1 VTQLLLWAAAI
12 PAALFALHRLFLWME
27 ARDWI
32 YYRRKPR
39 GGGLGDVFLNAN
51 VLDPGR
57 QHIIEAREELIS
69 EERGAGD
76 DDADRDEADRY
87 APRVVEPDP

>member
-1 VTQLLLWAAAI
+1 MVKLLLWVVAV

-39 GGGLGDVFLNAN
+39 GGGWADVFLNAN
-51 VLDPGR
+51 ALDPGR
-57 QHIIEAREELIS
+57 QYIIDAREELVS
-69 EERGAGD
+69 EERGVGD
-76 DDADRDEADRY
+76 DDADRDETDRY